1 MFIALGDFY
10 FEMALFHALGQF
22 VAESGGSHI
31 LNECPILDKGSTK
44 SFQTGEIYKRYACAM
59 HQILTL
65 AMEKLHFEPFLEIFK
80 NPDRKTLFH
89 FLYKS

>member
-44 SFQTGEIYKRYACAM
+44 SFQTAKSTNAM
-59 HQILTL
+59 HALCI
-65 AMEKLHFEPFLEIFK
+65 K
-80 NPDRKTLFH
+80 
-89 FLYKS
+89 